1 MVNPM
6 KINLRQFKILVI
18 LFTVGTTILIT
29 PAGLAAEIGQDAWM
43 APIAAMGPG
52 LLLVLLY
59 NRINRAA
66 PGMTIVE
73 ISESLFGIWIGK
85 GLALLFILFSFFGAA
100 LVLFDVGK
108 FIITVLM
115 PETPLLFVNALFAL
129 LLLYAIGSGFDTLAR
144 MAELL
149 FPWFALWFLLM
160 AALLIP
166 QIDVRNVQPFLE
178 AGPKELAHSVLVV
191 LSLSYM
197 PLAVFLMIQPVELTG
212 AGKSPPAFVRA
223 VLIGGGLSSLVATLT
238 ILVLGA
244 NVTSLQEYPVYS
256 LAQRISIGKF
266 LERVEAIAAGLW
278 LITAFVKMSLY
289 FYAAVS
295 GLVRL
300 ARLPSRRG
308 ILLPMVALL
317 VVVSGKVFPN
327 SASEQQFTAT
337 MWIPIVFTAG
347 VAIPLLLFIGLMIKR
362 GTHEEGQ

>member
-1 MVNPM
+1 M
-6 KINLRQFKILVI
+6 KINLRQFKIFAI

-43 APIAAMGPG
+43 APIAAMAPG

-59 NRINRAA
+59 NGITRAA

-73 ISESLFGIWIGK
+73 IGESLFGTWIGK
-85 GLALLFILFSFFGAA
+85 GLALLFILFSFFGAS

-108 FIITVLM
+108 FMITVLM

-144 MAELL
+144 MTELL
-149 FPWFALWFLLM
+149 FPWFALLFLFM
-160 AALLIP
+160 VALLLP

-197 PLAVFLMIQPVELTG
+197 PLAVFLMVQPVELTD
-212 AGKSPPAFVRA
+212 ARKAPRAFAWA
-223 VLIGGGLSSLVATLT
+223 VMVGGVLSSVVAALT

-278 LITAFVKMSLY
+278 LITTFVKMSLY

-300 ARLPSRRG
+300 VRLPSYRA

-317 VVVSGKVFPN
+317 VVVSVKVFPN
-327 SASEQQFTAT
+327 SAAEHQFTAT
-337 MWIPIVFTAG
+337 IWIIIVSAAG

-362 GTHEEGQ
+362 QYHKGKQ

>member
-1 MVNPM
+1 MNPV

-43 APIAAMGPG
+43 APIAAMAPG

-59 NRINRAA
+59 NGIHRAA

-73 ISESLFGIWIGK
+73 ISESLFGTWIGK
-85 GLALLFILFSFFGAA
+85 GLALLFVLFSFFAAA
-100 LVLFDVGK
+100 LVLFDVGQ

-115 PETPLLFVNALFAL
+115 PETPLPFVNALFAL

-144 MAELL
+144 MTELL
-149 FPWFALWFLLM
+149 FPWFALLFLFMVALM
-160 AALLIP
+160 LP

-197 PLAVFLMIQPVELTG
+197 PLAVFLMIQPVELTNARKAPRAF
-212 AGKSPPAFVRA
+212 AGA
-223 VLIGGGLSSLVATLT
+223 VLIGGILSSVVTALT

-278 LITAFVKMSLY
+278 LITTFMKMSLY
-289 FYAAVS
+289 FYASVS

-300 ARLPSRRG
+300 ARLPSHRG

-317 VVVSGKVFPN
+317 VVISVKVFPN
-327 SASEQQFTAT
+327 SAAEYQFTAT
-337 MWIPIVFTAG
+337 IWIIIVFTAG

-362 GTHEEGQ
+362 RTHEGGQ

>member
-1 MVNPM
+1 MVKPM
-6 KINLRQFKILVI
+6 KINLRQFKIFAI

-43 APIAAMGPG
+43 APIAAMAPG

-59 NRINRAA
+59 NGITRAA

-73 ISESLFGIWIGK
+73 IGESLFGTWIGK
-85 GLALLFILFSFFGAA
+85 GLALLFILFSFFGAS

-115 PETPLLFVNALFAL
+115 PETPLLFVNALFAI

-144 MAELL
+144 MTELL
-149 FPWFALWFLLM
+149 FPWFALLFLFM
-160 AALLIP
+160 VALLLP

-197 PLAVFLMIQPVELTG
+197 PLAVFLMVQPVELTDARKAPRAF
-212 AGKSPPAFVRA
+212 AGA
-223 VLIGGGLSSLVATLT
+223 VLVGGVLSSVVAALT

-256 LAQRISIGKF
+256 LAQRINIGKF

-278 LITAFVKMSLY
+278 LITTFVKMSLY

-300 ARLPSRRG
+300 ARLPSYRP

-317 VVVSGKVFPN
+317 VVVSVKVFPN
-327 SASEQQFTAT
+327 SAAEHQFTAT
-337 MWIPIVFTAG
+337 IWITIVFTSG

-362 GTHEEGQ
+362 QYHKGKQ

>member
-1 MVNPM
+1 
-6 KINLRQFKILVI
+6 
-18 LFTVGTTILIT
+18 
-29 PAGLAAEIGQDAWM
+29 
-43 APIAAMGPG
+43 
-52 LLLVLLY
+52 
-59 NRINRAA
+59 
-66 PGMTIVE
+66 MTIVE
-73 ISESLFGIWIGK
+73 ISESLFGTWIGK

-115 PETPLLFVNALFAL
+115 PETPLLFVNALFAI
-129 LLLYAIGSGFDTLAR
+129 LLLYAIGSGFDALAR

-149 FPWFALWFLLM
+149 FPWFALWFLFM

-197 PLAVFLMIQPVELTG
+197 PLAVFLMIQPVEVDLPD
-212 AGKSPPAFVRA
+212 ARKASRAFSRA
-223 VLIGGGLSSLVATLT
+223 VLIGGVLSSVVTALT

-256 LAQRISIGKF
+256 LAQRIIIGKF
-266 LERVEAIAAGLW
+266 LERVETIAAGLW
-278 LITAFVKMSLY
+278 LITTFVKMSLY
-289 FYAAVS
+289 FYASVS

-300 ARLPSRRG
+300 ARLPSHRG

-317 VVVSGKVFPN
+317 VVVSVKVFPN

-337 MWIPIVFTAG
+337 IWIGIVLTAG
-347 VAIPLLLFIGLMIKR
+347 VVIPLLLFIGLMIKR
-362 GTHEEGQ
+362 RTHEEGQ

>member
-1 MVNPM
+1 MVKRM
-6 KINLRQFKILVI
+6 KINLRQFKIFAI

-43 APIAAMGPG
+43 APIAAMAPG

-59 NRINRAA
+59 NGIHRAA

-73 ISESLFGIWIGK
+73 IGESLFGTWLGK
-85 GLALLFILFSFFGAA
+85 GLALLFILFSFFGAS

-144 MAELL
+144 MTELL
-149 FPWFALWFLLM
+149 FPWFALLFLFM
-160 AALLIP
+160 VVLLLP
-166 QIDVRNVQPFLE
+166 QIDVRNVQPLLE

-197 PLAVFLMIQPVELTG
+197 PLAVFLMVQPVELTN
-212 AGKSPPAFVRA
+212 ARKAPRAFAWA
-223 VLIGGGLSSLVATLT
+223 VMVGGVLSSVVAALT

-278 LITAFVKMSLY
+278 LITTFVKMSLY

-300 ARLPSRRG
+300 ARLPSYRA

-317 VVVSGKVFPN
+317 VVVSVKVFPN
-327 SASEQQFTAT
+327 SAAEHQFTAT
-337 MWIPIVFTAG
+337 IWIIIVSAAG

-362 GTHEEGQ
+362 LYHKGKQ